1 MMQQTP
7 VHDAH
12 NPDLLRLM
20 RPNSKSVIE
29 IGCSSG
35 ALAREYKK
43 INSECDYFGVDID
56 ESYLERA
63 KVFCDGV
70 LACDLDVAPLEFY
83 QEHAARDCWVFG
95 DTLEH
100 FKDPW
105 KVLRNIRQI
114 IPASGTVVACIPN
127 AQHWSLVAKLAIG
140 DFRYVDSGLLDRT
153 HLRWFSRQ
161 TIVEL
166 FKDTGFEIEE
176 GVPRIFSE
184 PSRETFLPIIAHLAQ
199 ACGVEPSLAVNDAIP
214 LQWVVRAKP
223 V

>member
-7 VHDAH
+7 AHDAH
-12 NPDLLRLM
+12 NPDLLAIM
-20 RPNSKSVIE
+20 RPNLKSVIE

-43 INSECDYFGVDID
+43 QSPSCDYFGVDID
-56 ESYLERA
+56 SSYLEKA
-63 KVFCDGV
+63 KSYCSGV
-70 LACDLDVAPLEFY
+70 MACDLDLAPADFF
-83 QEHAARDCWVFG
+83 HAHASRECWVFG

-105 KVLRNIRQI
+105 KVLRSIRSVM
-114 IPASGTVVACIPN
+114 PDNGTVVACIPN

-166 FKDTGFEIEE
+166 FQETGFVIEE
-176 GVPRIFSE
+176 GIPRIFNE
-184 PSRETFLPIIAHLAQ
+184 PGRVHFLPIIRSLAQ
-199 ACGVEPSLAVNDAIP
+199 ACGVNSDVAENDAIP
-214 LQWVVRAKP
+214 LQWVIRARP

>member
-1 MMQQTP
+1 MQQTP

-12 NPDLLRLM
+12 NPDLLALM
-20 RPNSKSVIE
+20 RPNLKSVIE

-43 INSECDYFGVDID
+43 QSPDCDYFGVDID
-56 ESYLERA
+56 SSYLEKA
-63 KVFCDGV
+63 KSFCDGV
-70 LACDLDVAPLEFY
+70 LACDLELASADFFLA
-83 QEHAARDCWVFG
+83 HSSRDCWVFG

-105 KVLRNIRQI
+105 NVLRNIRKV
-114 IPASGTVVACIPN
+114 IPSHGAVVACIPN

-176 GVPRIFSE
+176 GMPRIFRE
-184 PSRETFLPIIAHLAQ
+184 PSREAFLPIIASLAQ

-223 V
+223 I